1 MTTQQKQAIVNEII
15 RLSKLYATEDGKTNQ
30 SKVAIMAGTSTAT
43 ISQMINQN
51 WDLIKDEMW
60 QRVKINL
67 RIDTDWNNAE
77 TTNYVQLTKLLKE
90 VQLRNMS
97 VCIVHNAGTGKS
109 HTYKLYESNFE
120 NVIYI
125 ECKNYWTKKSYVK
138 QLLIACGLDPFGTVE
153 EMIEKFI
160 NKVKKLKKP
169 IIIIDQFD
177 KLKEPSMDLF
187 MDFYN
192 DLDKHCGFVLS
203 GVPALKKRIERGCQ
217 NEKIGYDELKSR
229 IGKKYIPLYPI
240 KEKDVQAVCEAN
252 GVTDEQFINE
262 TFNTCEGDLR
272 RVRRNIDQ
280 YFLMQKQ

>member
-1 MTTQQKQAIVNEII
+1 MTATQKQAIVNEIKL
-15 RLSKLYATEDGKTNQ
+15 LSEKESQ
-30 SKVAIMAGTSTAT
+30 SKVAKKADVSTAT
-43 ISQMINQN
+43 ISQMLNHN
-51 WDLIKDEMW
+51 WDFIKDEMW

-67 RIDTDWNNAE
+67 RIELEWQTAD
-77 TTNYVQLTKLLKE
+77 TTNFRELSKLLNK
-90 VQLRNMS
+90 VQSRGMS
-97 VCIVHNAGTGKS
+97 ICIVHNAGTGKS
-109 HTYKLYESNFE
+109 HTYKLYERTYE

-138 QLLIACGLDPFGTVE
+138 QLLTACGLDAFGTVE
-153 EMIEKFI
+153 DMIEKFI
-160 NKVKKLKKP
+160 KHVKGLVKP

-229 IGKKYIPLYPI
+229 IGKKYVPLYPI

-262 TFNTCEGDLR
+262 AFNTCEGDLR
-272 RVRRNIDQ
+272 RVRRSIDQ
-280 YFLMQKQ
+280 YFLMQNN